1 MISIVVVGVADLA
14 DKSVFAFGEVLM
26 GAVGHM
32 TLDACDRVEESAA
45 IVAQVRVEVEM

>member
-1 MISIVVVGVADLA
+1 MSFVVVGLADLA
-14 DKSVFAFGEVLM
+14 YESVFTLGKVLM

-32 TLDACDRVEESAA
+32 TLDACDRVEEGAA